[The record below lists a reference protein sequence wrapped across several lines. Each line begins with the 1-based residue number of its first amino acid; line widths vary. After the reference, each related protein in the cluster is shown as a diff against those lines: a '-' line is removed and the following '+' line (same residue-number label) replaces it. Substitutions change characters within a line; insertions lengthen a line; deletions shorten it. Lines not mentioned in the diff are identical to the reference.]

1 MTPTASGPR
10 PVTMTFRSKGGQTVN
25 IEAPQTIWI
34 ILMTITLWEGVS
46 KHGQPE
52 TGTHSAWVNLLAVA
66 ISVGLLYWGGFFG

>member
-1 MTPTASGPR
+1 M
-10 PVTMTFRSKGGQTVN
+10 N